1 MITEKGQLELA
12 VTLMLRK
19 FDYDVF
25 NTILAIN
32 KMGQDLEIERP
43 LIDYMLFY
51 LGTICAKASQNAAM
65 KDLLKIKKY
74 NLN

>member
-12 VTLMLRK
+12 VTLFLRN
-19 FDYDVF
+19 FEYDVF
-25 NTILAIN
+25 DTILAIN
-32 KMGQDLEIERP
+32 KMGKDLEIERP

-51 LGTICAKASQNAAM
+51 LGTICAKASQAAAM
-65 KDLLKIKKY
+65 KELLKIKKY

>member
-25 NTILAIN
+25 DTILGIN
-32 KMGQDLEIERP
+32 KMGKDLEIERP

-51 LGTICAKASQNAAM
+51 LGTICAKASQSAAM

>member
-12 VTLMLRK
+12 VTLFLRN
-19 FDYDVF
+19 FEYDVF
-25 NTILAIN
+25 DTILAIN
-32 KMGQDLEIERP
+32 KMGKDLEIERP

-51 LGTICAKASQNAAM
+51 LGTICAKASQSAAM
-65 KDLLKIKKY
+65 KDLLKIKKH

>member
-25 NTILAIN
+25 DTILGIN
-32 KMGQDLEIERP
+32 KMGKDLEIERS

-51 LGTICAKASQNAAM
+51 LGTICAKASQSAAM